1 MLENIEL
8 ETKAGKS
15 LVMEAYDKDVASSD
29 KLGSANAISYYKLIA
44 DEEEHTYDLDI
55 FMDCKKTGNVKFTTK
70 FVWCEPDP
78 PANPLLNANCM
89 LNLVIVSATFL
100 KDADLIGKQDP
111 YIKFKYNGKDVQ
123 TDVKDGAGKA
133 AEWNEKFCLTQVMD
147 QVTSGKRLILE
158 AYDKDLVTSDLLGKT
173 KGISYVSLVEND
185 EIKNHTVQLFDT
197 EKKVAGELILTSQ
210 FIFVPEDPEPHPDLN
225 RNCILRIIVHNAKFF
240 KDNDTFGK

>member
-1 MLENIEL
+1 
-8 ETKAGKS
+8 
-15 LVMEAYDKDVASSD
+15 
-29 KLGSANAISYYKLIA
+29 
-44 DEEEHTYDLDI
+44 
-55 FMDCKKTGNVKFTTK
+55 
-70 FVWCEPDP
+70 
-78 PANPLLNANCM
+78 
-89 LNLVIVSATFL
+89 
-100 KDADLIGKQDP
+100 
-111 YIKFKYNGKDVQ
+111 
-123 TDVKDGAGKA
+123 
-133 AEWNEKFCLTQVMD
+133 MD

-210 FIFVPEDPEPHPDLN
+210 FIFVPEDPEPNPDLN